1 MNAIY
6 SIDTTIFAWATLH
19 QPGGRAVLRLSG
31 DETIK
36 ILNKI
41 FMPDENVFLIP
52 RCALPG
58 TITFNDDLKVRVW
71 TWFFKKPASYTGQ
84 DMAEIHLPGS
94 VPLMK
99 MIDQQLIHM
108 GLSPAAPGE
117 FTARAFLLGKMDLTQ
132 AQAVREL
139 VDARNDAQIEAAMN
153 MLEGKLHRQLS
164 WSYEK
169 LSDMTSLIE
178 ADIDFSE
185 DEIDVIS
192 LDKIK
197 IEIESL
203 KQTIHDILSQAIDSR
218 TLSSLPKVFLAGPA
232 NAGKSTLLNR
242 LTKLDRAICSP
253 LPGTTRD
260 ILSAPW
266 RFGEREVM
274 LCDTAGL
281 LTRPQDQITQIAI
294 DHSREF
300 LRLADIVLF
309 VFDATAPLEE
319 QLQLYHSIDVNKES
333 MMVVINKTDQTTDAQ
348 NKKIV
353 ADLET
358 DIGRTK
364 IFTISSPTGK
374 NIDRLSA
381 AVFEALE
388 NRSVTTA
395 GGQIALDLRGRQVLE
410 EVLSSLEQAASDAE
424 ILLKQTQKILG
435 LEIVAAS
442 LQQAMRS
449 LGSLLG
455 KDFTENVLENIFS
468 RFCIGK

>member
-19 QPGGRAVLRLSG
+19 LKSGRALLRLSG
-31 DETIK
+31 PETSD
-36 ILNKI
+36 ILKKI
-41 FMPDENVFLIP
+41 FTPDEPQDFLP
-52 RCALPG
+52 RRAVPG
-58 TITFNDDLKVRVW
+58 IITINDDLIIRTWV
-71 TWFFKKPASYTGQ
+71 WFFKTPASYTGQ

-94 VPLMK
+94 PPLMRLMEQE
-99 MIDQQLIHM
+99 MIHL
-108 GLSPAAPGE
+108 GLSPAGPGE
-117 FTARAFLLGKMDLTQ
+117 FSARAFLLGKMDLTQ
-132 AQAVREL
+132 AQAIREL
-139 VDARNDAQIEAAMN
+139 VDARNDAQIAAAMN

-164 WSYEK
+164 ESYEK
-169 LSDMTSLIE
+169 LSDMTTLLE

-185 DEIDVIS
+185 DEIEIIS
-192 LDKIK
+192 LEDLKTQ
-197 IEIESL
+197 IEVL
-203 KQTIHDILSQAIDSR
+203 RQTINDILSQAIDSR
-218 TLSSLPKVFLAGPA
+218 TISSLPKVFLAGPA

-242 LTKLDRAICSP
+242 LSKLDRAICSP

-300 LRLADIVLF
+300 LKLADLVLF
-309 VFDATAPLEE
+309 VFDAEAPLEE
-319 QLQLYHSIDVNKES
+319 QLQLYRSMDVNKERV
-333 MMVVINKTDQTTDAQ
+333 MAAINKTDKTTKDQ
-348 NKKIV
+348 CKKIET
-353 ADLET
+353 DLET
-358 DIGRTK
+358 AIDRTK
-364 IFTISSPTGK
+364 IFTISGLTGE
-374 NIDRLSA
+374 NIDRLTR
-381 AVFEALE
+381 AVFDALE

-395 GGQIALDLRGRQVLE
+395 GGEIALDQRGRQALE
-410 EVLSSLEQAASDAE
+410 EVLAALEQAANDVE
-424 ILLKQTQKILG
+424 ILLKQTEKILG
-435 LEIVAAS
+435 MEIVATS

-468 RFCIGK
+468 HFCIGK